1 MLLYTML
8 YIVLAYLM
16 LFAALTNSVCL
27 NNASFFF
34 LFKYFLCQGY
44 ELSGEIALKNN
55 HYYYYYLPASPSQKL
70 QTPHSIAKWYSRLSL
85 LILFRV
91 CYCSTIYGEYHQYQ
105 RILYAYSAT
114 LGFDMASVPSCVNCV
129 PIRAQGVVW
138 PAPPGCAPH
147 ALYQLHPSLPNL

>member
-34 LFKYFLCQGY
+34 LLKYFLCQGY

-55 HYYYYYLPASPSQKL
+55 HYYYYYRISGLLQSMQSCIGDVKAWANANMLKL
-70 QTPHSIAKWYSRLSL
+70 NDSKT
-85 LILFRV
+85 
-91 CYCSTIYGEYHQYQ
+91 
-105 RILYAYSAT
+105 
-114 LGFDMASVPSCVNCV
+114 
-129 PIRAQGVVW
+129 
-138 PAPPGCAPH
+138 
-147 ALYQLHPSLPNL
+147 

>member
-55 HYYYYYLPASPSQKL
+55 HYYYYYYYYDLKGNL
-70 QTPHSIAKWYSRLSL
+70 
-85 LILFRV
+85 
-91 CYCSTIYGEYHQYQ
+91 STIDQQENIAMIIFAKLMNYLSMHH
-105 RILYAYSAT
+105 
-114 LGFDMASVPSCVNCV
+114 V
-129 PIRAQGVVW
+129 
-138 PAPPGCAPH
+138 
-147 ALYQLHPSLPNL
+147 

>member
-44 ELSGEIALKNN
+44 ELSREIALKNN
-55 HYYYYYLPASPSQKL
+55 HYYYYYYLELP
-70 QTPHSIAKWYSRLSL
+70 RL
-85 LILFRV
+85 
-91 CYCSTIYGEYHQYQ
+91 YGCTHLRGMY
-105 RILYAYSAT
+105 
-114 LGFDMASVPSCVNCV
+114 GF
-129 PIRAQGVVW
+129 
-138 PAPPGCAPH
+138 
-147 ALYQLHPSLPNL
+147 

>member
-55 HYYYYYLPASPSQKL
+55 HYYYIIIITSSEPVFNPIGVLSSAVYTRQTNRVILRIPKSCRIQAASALSDIISNAL
-70 QTPHSIAKWYSRLSL
+70 SSQTPLSWTK
-85 LILFRV
+85 LFFFAMKV
-91 CYCSTIYGEYHQYQ
+91 
-105 RILYAYSAT
+105 
-114 LGFDMASVPSCVNCV
+114 LGIPTHLAMTTEL
-129 PIRAQGVVW
+129 Q
-138 PAPPGCAPH
+138 
-147 ALYQLHPSLPNL
+147 

>member
-55 HYYYYYLPASPSQKL
+55 HYYYYYYYYNKKKKSVIFMCYSSEKL
-70 QTPHSIAKWYSRLSL
+70 IALNTIHKVVPTWYS
-85 LILFRV
+85 F
-91 CYCSTIYGEYHQYQ
+91 
-105 RILYAYSAT
+105 YS
-114 LGFDMASVPSCVNCV
+114 
-129 PIRAQGVVW
+129 
-138 PAPPGCAPH
+138 
-147 ALYQLHPSLPNL
+147 

>member
-34 LFKYFLCQGY
+34 LFKIFLCQGY

-55 HYYYYYLPASPSQKL
+55 HYYYYYYIQQHYNR
-70 QTPHSIAKWYSRLSL
+70 QTIMINQFDPLKY
-85 LILFRV
+85 
-91 CYCSTIYGEYHQYQ
+91 
-105 RILYAYSAT
+105 T
-114 LGFDMASVPSCVNCV
+114 LM
-129 PIRAQGVVW
+129 
-138 PAPPGCAPH
+138 H
-147 ALYQLHPSLPNL
+147 L

>member
-55 HYYYYYLPASPSQKL
+55 HYYYYIEVTCICKEKTNCL
-70 QTPHSIAKWYSRLSL
+70 AKK
-85 LILFRV
+85 
-91 CYCSTIYGEYHQYQ
+91 YCIHDQSKNT
-105 RILYAYSAT
+105 
-114 LGFDMASVPSCVNCV
+114 N
-129 PIRAQGVVW
+129 
-138 PAPPGCAPH
+138 
-147 ALYQLHPSLPNL
+147 

>member
-1 MLLYTML
+1 ML

-55 HYYYYYLPASPSQKL
+55 HYYYYYYYNQTAKSFIHSLYLDWKSYNPFLFCKRSLTNRIIPFYAARNLWQIASSLSML
-70 QTPHSIAKWYSRLSL
+70 QEISLKPYYPFLCWENSLTNRIMIAKAM
-85 LILFRV
+85 
-91 CYCSTIYGEYHQYQ
+91 CSPEK
-105 RILYAYSAT
+105 
-114 LGFDMASVPSCVNCV
+114 
-129 PIRAQGVVW
+129 
-138 PAPPGCAPH
+138 
-147 ALYQLHPSLPNL
+147 

>member
-55 HYYYYYLPASPSQKL
+55 HYYYYYY
-70 QTPHSIAKWYSRLSL
+70 YSKSVWLVIVMDCQSG
-85 LILFRV
+85 
-91 CYCSTIYGEYHQYQ
+91 YSYHQQ
-105 RILYAYSAT
+105 DKHV
-114 LGFDMASVPSCVNCV
+114 LG
-129 PIRAQGVVW
+129 
-138 PAPPGCAPH
+138 GC
-147 ALYQLHPSLPNL
+147 LHNREGLAAVQ

>member
-1 MLLYTML
+1 MLL

-55 HYYYYYLPASPSQKL
+55 HYYYYYYCNISSFQKDSQSTVKKFILNSASKSCDLDPIPSKL
-70 QTPHSIAKWYSRLSL
+70 LIECLHSI
-85 LILFRV
+85 
-91 CYCSTIYGEYHQYQ
+91 
-105 RILYAYSAT
+105 
-114 LGFDMASVPSCVNCV
+114 VPSLNDIFNSSLASGIFPQCFT
-129 PIRAQGVVW
+129 
-138 PAPPGCAPH
+138 
-147 ALYQLHPSLPNL
+147 QLLSHLFSKRGILITTI